1 MKKGLAVLLVMLV
14 IVGTMGFFPGSA
26 TEMVFADGYNGSTY
40 EGAGVETITFSSKND
55 EEIFIDGGLPK
66 YYDTSAELKNTCA
79 NVAGA
84 ITLGYF
90 DKDYDELIP
99 NFKAARVI
107 RDKVLFSTQT
117 AAIQDVIID
126 LYQKM
131 NTNSLGNGTS
141 VEQFKN
147 GLTQY
152 VKEHGRNISY
162 NQLVKNEQ
170 IDFDA
175 YKRSVEEKKP
185 IVLFVSKYTMLSITD
200 FEKDSNTDELVMQY
214 YGGDHVLIGYGIRE
228 ISYFNADGSLKEQIT
243 FLRVATGYAQDAL
256 AYIRLDDRI
265 RVIDGY
271 TINIQ

>member
-1 MKKGLAVLLVMLV
+1 M
-14 IVGTMGFFPGSA
+14 
-26 TEMVFADGYNGSTY
+26 
-40 EGAGVETITFSSKND
+40 
-55 EEIFIDGGLPK
+55 
-66 YYDTSAELKNTCA
+66 
-79 NVAGA
+79 
-84 ITLGYF
+84 
-90 DKDYDELIP
+90 IP

-152 VKEHGRNISY
+152 VKEHGRDISY
-162 NQLVKNEQ
+162 TQLVENER
-170 IDFDA
+170 IDFGA

-256 AYIRLDDRI
+256 AYIRMDDRI

>member
-14 IVGTMGFFPGSA
+14 MVGTVGFFPGSA

-40 EGAGVETITFSSKND
+40 EGAATEIITYSRKDD
-55 EEIFIDGGLPK
+55 EEIFIEGAVPK
-66 YYDTSAELKNTCA
+66 YYDTNTENKNTCA

-84 ITLGYF
+84 IALGYF

-107 RDKVLFSTQT
+107 RDKVLFSSQT
-117 AAIQDVIID
+117 DAVQEVIND
-126 LYQKM
+126 LYRKM
-131 NTNSLGNGTS
+131 DTNSLGNGTS
-141 VEQFKN
+141 VEQFQN
-147 GLTQY
+147 GLEQY
-152 VKEHGRNISY
+152 VKEQGRDISY
-162 NQLVKNEQ
+162 TQLVENER
-170 IDFDA
+170 IDFGA

-185 IVLFVSKYTMLSITD
+185 VVLFVSKYTMLPI
-200 FEKDSNTDELVMQY
+200 SNFKNDDYSDKLNMQY

-243 FLRVATGYAQDAL
+243 FLKVATGYAQDAL

>member
-1 MKKGLAVLLVMLV
+1 MKKVLAVLLVMLV
-14 IVGTMGFFPGSA
+14 MVGTIGCFPGSA

-66 YYDTSAELKNTCA
+66 YYDTNTENKNTCA

-84 ITLGYF
+84 IALGYF

-107 RDKVLFSTQT
+107 RDKVLFSSQT
-117 AAIQDVIID
+117 DAVQEVIND
-126 LYQKM
+126 LYRKM
-131 NTNSLGNGTS
+131 DTNSLGNGTS
-141 VEQFKN
+141 VEQFQN
-147 GLTQY
+147 GLEQY
-152 VKEHGRNISY
+152 VKEQGRDISY
-162 NQLVKNEQ
+162 TQLVENER
-170 IDFDA
+170 IDFGA

-185 IVLFVSKYTMLSITD
+185 VVLFVSKYTMLPI
-200 FEKDSNTDELVMQY
+200 SNFKNDDYSDKLNMQY

-271 TINIQ
+271 TMNIQ

>member
-1 MKKGLAVLLVMLV
+1 MKKILAVLLVMLMM
-14 IVGTMGFFPGSA
+14 VGTIGFFPQSVS
-26 TEMVFADGYNGSTY
+26 ERVFADGYNGSTY
-40 EGAGVETITFSSKND
+40 EGEGTETIVYLRKED

-66 YYDTSAELKNTCA
+66 YYDTSSELKNTCA

-117 AAIQDVIID
+117 AVIQDVIKD

-131 NTNSLGNGTS
+131 DTNSLGNGTS

-152 VKEHGRNISY
+152 VSEHGRNISY
-162 NQLVKNEQ
+162 NQIVKNEQ
-170 IDFDA
+170 INFDE
-175 YKRSVEEKKP
+175 YRKSVDEKKP

-214 YGGDHVLIGYGIRE
+214 YGGDHVLVGYGIRG
-228 ISYFNADGSLKEQIT
+228 ISYFNSDGTLKEQIT

-265 RVIDGY
+265 HVVDGY